1 MTTQNRQPIPAN
13 VTTAELAELIGV
25 GESRIRQLVSEGV
38 FERSGRNRF
47 EARKAL
53 LNYCEFL
60 RDRPDDTGG
69 DDAEFKTHRAR
80 LYKARAD
87 AAERANALARGTV
100 FSADAVK
107 AVFVPM
113 LMNFRARILAIPTK
127 AAAVVADISAPNECF
142 DILETE
148 CREALTELSEYD
160 PAEIFECQRAALG
173 QDALD
178 APRKRQN
185 DFSDHE
191 D

>member
-1 MTTQNRQPIPAN
+1 MTTPNKPPIPPN
-13 VTTAELAELIGV
+13 ITTAELAELIGV

-47 EARKAL
+47 DARKAIL
-53 LNYCEFL
+53 SYSEFL

-87 AAERANALARGTV
+87 AAERENALSKGTV

-107 AVFVPM
+107 SAFVPM

-127 AAAVVADISAPNECF
+127 AAAVVADISAPNECY
-142 DILETE
+142 DILENE

-160 PAEIFECQRAALG
+160 PEAIMEHQRAALG
-173 QDALD
+173 QDALE
-178 APRKRQN
+178 APRKQQN
-185 DFSDHE
+185 DFSNHE